1 MEKSLTNF
9 SAQRLLFAV
18 RTVFARMMNA
28 DSLWRIIIGSVVC
41 LVCATALFA
50 YVTYVW
56 AVNSETTTVPTK
68 RDPNAFLLTDL
79 KKVIVQYQAKEE
91 RYNALLTT
99 RPTAPAYAK
108 GKGIDIGTSEFQAVT
123 SVASGTPQLSPDTKA
138 PSTIPTAVN

>member
-1 MEKSLTNF
+1 MEKSHINF
-9 SAQRLLFAV
+9 SAPRLLSTV
-18 RTVFARMMNA
+18 RMVVTRMMNA
-28 DSLWRIIIGSVVC
+28 DALWRIMIGSVVC
-41 LVCATALFA
+41 LICASALFA

-56 AVNSETTTVPTK
+56 AVNTETTTVTKK

-91 RYNALLTT
+91 RYNTLLIT

-108 GKGIDIGTSEFQAVT
+108 GKGIDIVISEAPAVT
-123 SVASGTPQLSPDTKA
+123 SVASGTPQLSPHTTT